1 VIRFTAVIEA
11 ANRGGA
17 VIVVPDELVSA
28 LGGGGRIA
36 VRAEFDG
43 IPYRGSVVTYSGRRV
58 LGVLKAIR
66 DELGKGPGDMLEVG
80 LDPDLAERV
89 VEIPPE
95 LTAAFEEVPGSRAA
109 FENLSYSHRREHVE
123 HITGAKRPD
132 TRHRRAR
139 KTAESLGD
147 F

>member
-1 VIRFTAVIEA
+1 MIRFTAVIEA
-11 ANRGGA
+11 ADRGGA
-17 VIVVPDELVSA
+17 MIVVPDELVSA

-43 IPYRGSVVTYSGRRV
+43 LPYRGSVVTYSGRKV

-66 DELGKGPGDMLEVG
+66 DELGKGPGDVLEVRIEP
-80 LDPDLAERV
+80 DPAERV

-95 LTAAFEEVPGSRAA
+95 LAAAFEEVPGSRAP

-123 HITGAKRPD
+123 HITGAKRLD
-132 TRHRRAR
+132 TRNRRAQ
-139 KTAESLGD
+139 KTAELLGEG
-147 F
+147 